1 MAMIPTKNEKM
12 SLLAEIIGSEITIPS
27 SHLRSSNQQEV
38 LRIFSTELYNGLAE
52 FLGNS
57 GPFFQTSLPL
67 DRIIKYKDGS
77 FSSMEKSIKG
87 GFGQH
92 QGFELISSLSL
103 AGGIMSHVIPQLN
116 TRLIALYSDLLNQNN
131 DLLNQLQ
138 DTFIIPEI
146 SKLKSIQ
153 EFMREIA
160 NEIEEISKSPQ
171 LSTATLTNL
180 QQRRIDLKAIFHTFF
195 TRLKQSVDSGFFDP
209 QAIANNY
216 LTTRHALSG
225 YIASLVLEC
234 VISGNVSN
242 KSVENLKQK
251 VTTCLNELNSIT
263 VRLFEILN
271 HKQYSIQSEIRDIN
285 SLYQWSYDY
294 ITQNKISTLHN
305 HNHNIETMKISTL
318 KQFDINFE
326 MQRIDDF
333 IRARHHLLEKIEIS
347 PDQGD

>member
-1 MAMIPTKNEKM
+1 MPTKTKKM

-27 SHLRSSNQQEV
+27 SNLRRNNQQDV
-38 LRIFSTELYNGLAE
+38 LQVFSTELYNGLAE
-52 FLGNS
+52 FFGNS

-67 DRIIKYKDGS
+67 DRIVKYKDGS

-92 QGFELISSLSL
+92 QGFEIISSLSL

-138 DTFIIPEI
+138 DIFITPEI
-146 SKLKSIQ
+146 SRLKSIQ
-153 EFMREIA
+153 EFMREVA

-195 TRLKQSVDSGFFDP
+195 TILKQSVDAGYFDP

-216 LTTRHALSG
+216 LITRHALSG
-225 YIASLVLEC
+225 YMASLVLEC
-234 VISGNVSN
+234 VISGNVGN
-242 KSVENLKQK
+242 KSVANLKQK
-251 VTTCLNELNSIT
+251 VATCLSELNSIT
-263 VRLFEILN
+263 ARLSEALRR
-271 HKQYSIQSEIRDIN
+271 KQCSIQSEIRDIN

-294 ITQNKISTLHN
+294 MIQTRICTLHS
-305 HNHNIETMKISTL
+305 HNHNIETMKTNTL
-318 KQFDINFE
+318 KQFNINFE

-333 IRARHHLLEKIEIS
+333 ISARHHLLEKIEIA
-347 PDQGD
+347 PDQGNY